1 MATQTSKLGLIM
13 PDYGDFQDV
22 EVLNDNFKKI
32 DDNLME
38 LEAPPM
44 LLGVEYKVNE
54 KFNGKRVYTYTWCV
68 GNVPYANENTEKS
81 YDVPV
86 DIYRLVRFNAWAE
99 RKIDNS
105 NSSNFAYSIPYVR
118 GSASGL
124 NAYVF
129 ATLMREMS
137 GTWKLYVTHKDTPDN
152 GEGLFCQVWYTKD
165 EEGDYEPP
173 YPGST
178 APTYNGDVEVE

>member
-54 KFNGKRVYTYTWCV
+54 KFNGKRVYTYTWCA
-68 GNVPYANENTEKS
+68 GAVPYADPTTEKTLE
-81 YDVPV
+81 VPV
-86 DIYRLVRFNAWAE
+86 AIDRLVRFNAWVE
-99 RKIDNS
+99 RRIDS
-105 NSSNFAYSIPYVR
+105 TSRQFAYSIPYVR
-118 GSASGL
+118 GNNSGFTE
-124 NAYVF
+124 YVF
-129 ATLMREMS
+129 VTLDRDNN
-137 GTWKLYVTHKDTPDN
+137 GNWKLHVAHKSTPDN
-152 GEGLFCQVWYTKD
+152 GDYLFCQVWYTKD
-165 EEGDYEPP
+165 EEDIYEPP
-173 YPGST
+173 YPGIT